1 MVVYADGHY
10 IVFYSD
16 RTGNGQI
23 WRMDKDGDSPTQLTY
38 NLVEGSIGGFSPDG
52 KWVVY
57 SKKGAG
63 VWKVPVGG
71 GNPVHLTDAEADY
84 PTVSPDGKLIAYSY
98 NDPSA
103 NPPERFAS
111 PPRGIAVMASAG
123 SPPKKL
129 FRIPNLTSFRW
140 VADGRSLLYTK
151 NEGGIDNFWNQPIA
165 GGVPKQIT
173 HFNNQEIDSFDL
185 SSDGKWLVVSRGTVR
200 QDVVLI
206 RDLR

>member
-151 NEGGIDNFWNQPIA
+151 NEGGD
-165 GGVPKQIT
+165 
-173 HFNNQEIDSFDL
+173 
-185 SSDGKWLVVSRGTVR
+185 
-200 QDVVLI
+200 
-206 RDLR
+206 